1 MQHAAYPHTPGMLY
15 DCELCESTC
24 FCGPDGE
31 DPCVFHALIQES
43 EDLAAHYDWDAWYS
57 QDS

>member
-31 DPCVFHALIQES
+31 GPCVFHALIQES
-43 EDLAAHYDWDAWYS
+43 EDLATHYDRAAWYS